1 MANLVGG
8 AKLEGYTPLRA
19 MSAEQLTAFWEAVEA
34 DTSLQEKLSA
44 STDGEIDTSIEA
56 AAVVAIAKD
65 AGFTITAG
73 DLLRADAQAILE
85 LNDDELQEVAG
96 GGAWCEQV
104 PGGGYRSYTGGAVG
118 TKIYT
123 VFTGQYKCYDFK
135 TGKQITG
142 PGM

>member
-1 MANLVGG
+1 MLTNLVGG

-19 MSAEQLTAFWEAVEA
+19 MSADQLTAFWEAVEA
-34 DTSLQEKLSA
+34 DASLQEKLSA

-96 GGAWCEQV
+96 GLLGI
-104 PGGGYRSYTGGAVG
+104 PGTRGQTLGSVVRNGRLGLG
-118 TKIYT
+118 TSWQT
-123 VFTGQYKCYDFK
+123 TSWAGNR
-135 TGKQITG
+135 
-142 PGM
+142 PGFFG

>member
-44 STDGEIDTSIEA
+44 STDGDIDTPIEA
-56 AAVVAIAKD
+56 AAVVAIAKE
-65 AGFTITAG
+65 AGFTITTG

-96 GGAWCEQV
+96 GLWGI
-104 PGGGYRSYTGGAVG
+104 PGTRGQTFGSVWRHGRLHNSVHPAIPSLRSRILG
-118 TKIYT
+118 
-123 VFTGQYKCYDFK
+123 
-135 TGKQITG
+135 
-142 PGM
+142 

>member
-44 STDGEIDTSIEA
+44 STDGDIDTPIEA
-56 AAVVAIAKD
+56 AAVVAIAKE
-65 AGFTITAG
+65 AGFTITTG

-96 GGAWCEQV
+96 GLWGIPGTRGQTFGSVWRHGRLHNSVHHVAWS
-104 PGGGYRSYTGGAVG
+104 GNRSSR
-118 TKIYT
+118 IL
-123 VFTGQYKCYDFK
+123 
-135 TGKQITG
+135 
-142 PGM
+142 

>member
-1 MANLVGG
+1 MLRTATTAAGG
-8 AKLEGYTPLRA
+8 AKLEAYTPLRA
-19 MSAEQLTAFWEAVEA
+19 MSAEQLTAFWEAVEG

-44 STDGEIDTSIEA
+44 STDGEIDTPIEA

-96 GGAWCEQV
+96 GLFGIRGTQGQNLTSVVRWGRLWEF
-104 PGGGYRSYTGGAVG
+104 RTTVG
-118 TKIYT
+118 VRY
-123 VFTGQYKCYDFK
+123 GQKWES
-135 TGKQITG
+135 
-142 PGM
+142 